1 MSAPRRRI
9 VRPQAASPPSDQ
21 AEQRRM
27 QRLRARLRQQ
37 RDALER
43 WWKRLRRA
51 LNAVEKHH
59 RAVKNL
65 ERQLAQPGDNA
76 NGQAD

>member
-1 MSAPRRRI
+1 MAAPRRRI
-9 VRPQAASPPSDQ
+9 VRPVAATPPTDQ
-21 AEQRRM
+21 AQQRRL

-51 LNAVEKHH
+51 LNAVQKHN
-59 RAVKNL
+59 RAVKGL
-65 ERQLAQPGDNA
+65 ERQLTQPRDNA
-76 NGQAD
+76 NGQGD